1 MVGCVTYYE
10 NSRAPRSALVAG
22 VFRIPW
28 HLPVDDEAIRT
39 LAEFRETRSLN
50 WAASANYEGVHTDGN
65 RLSSLWREREP
76 LSRVTPRRAFLARS
90 DRAVVSEALDVKSR
104 AGLGEDLLGRG
115 QSQGIETS
123 LIRRCDKKTQNSLVH
138 LRLFTIEIGPGS
150 VVIIAVVL

>member
-1 MVGCVTYYE
+1 MVGYVTYCE
-10 NSRAPRSALVAG
+10 NSRAPRPALVAG

-39 LAEFRETRSLN
+39 LAETQSLN
-50 WAASANYEGVHTDGN
+50 WAASANYEAVHTDGN
-65 RLSSLWREREP
+65 RRSSLWREREP

-104 AGLGEDLLGRG
+104 TGLGEDLLGRG

-123 LIRRCDKKTQNSLVH
+123 LIRRCDEKTRNPLVH
-138 LRLFTIEIGPGS
+138 LRLFALEIGPGS
-150 VVIIAVVL
+150 LVIIAIVF